1 MSSTE
6 LNKTLQ
12 KLSSISYC
20 AKSDPAFEFM
30 SLAHHLNVEFL
41 KDCYLNLDRNKAVG
55 VDKVSWLEYKQNL
68 DNNLET
74 LVSKLKRKAFKPL
87 PAKRV
92 YIPKGNGEMRP
103 LGISSIENK
112 IVESGIARI
121 IGSIYEADFFEFS
134 YGFRPNKNAHQAL
147 KVIGDEINFKPVNH
161 IVEADIKGFF
171 DNVEHDLLLDFLKIR
186 IKDTSLLFLI
196 NRFLKAGYIDNNLLV
211 KSDKGTPQG
220 SILSPMLANIFLHYV
235 LDKWFNDTV
244 IHHINGYCRIVRYAD
259 DFICLVQFE
268 DDANKILRALQNR
281 FNKYKLQLH
290 PDKTRV
296 FSFGRLEKDNSISN
310 NRKANTFDFLGF
322 THYCDKTRKGHF
334 KVGRKTS
341 AKKFRA
347 KAKDLN
353 LWLKKI
359 RNQVLTKDWWKIL
372 SLKLKGHYEYYGIS
386 ENYLS
391 IYKFYK
397 LAIKLA
403 KKWMN
408 RRSQKRTMSWDKMK
422 SYLLLYPL
430 PKPSIRHSFYTLSH
444 NV

>member
-20 AKSDPAFEFM
+20 AKSDPTFEFM

-55 VDKVSWLEYKQNL
+55 IDKVSWLEYKQNL

-134 YGFRPNKNAHQAL
+134 YGFRPSKNAHQAL

-171 DNVEHDLLLDFLKIR
+171 DNVEHDLYNVPTK
-186 IKDTSLLFLI
+186 KD
-196 NRFLKAGYIDNNLLV
+196 
-211 KSDKGTPQG
+211 
-220 SILSPMLANIFLHYV
+220 
-235 LDKWFNDTV
+235 
-244 IHHINGYCRIVRYAD
+244 
-259 DFICLVQFE
+259 
-268 DDANKILRALQNR
+268 
-281 FNKYKLQLH
+281 
-290 PDKTRV
+290 
-296 FSFGRLEKDNSISN
+296 
-310 NRKANTFDFLGF
+310 
-322 THYCDKTRKGHF
+322 
-334 KVGRKTS
+334 
-341 AKKFRA
+341 
-347 KAKDLN
+347 
-353 LWLKKI
+353 
-359 RNQVLTKDWWKIL
+359 
-372 SLKLKGHYEYYGIS
+372 
-386 ENYLS
+386 
-391 IYKFYK
+391 
-397 LAIKLA
+397 
-403 KKWMN
+403 
-408 RRSQKRTMSWDKMK
+408 
-422 SYLLLYPL
+422 
-430 PKPSIRHSFYTLSH
+430 
-444 NV
+444 